1 MGDQKPCTSIKTLNE
16 KKHTGERGET
26 AKAGSPA
33 QRLKFNDKLTNN
45 RRVSISLC
53 VGKRQETDFRRAAQ

>member
-1 MGDQKPCTSIKTLNE
+1 MSDQKPCTSVKALNE

-33 QRLKFNDKLTNN
+33 QRLNVNDKLTKN

-53 VGKRQETDFRRAAQ
+53 VGKRQETDFGRAQ